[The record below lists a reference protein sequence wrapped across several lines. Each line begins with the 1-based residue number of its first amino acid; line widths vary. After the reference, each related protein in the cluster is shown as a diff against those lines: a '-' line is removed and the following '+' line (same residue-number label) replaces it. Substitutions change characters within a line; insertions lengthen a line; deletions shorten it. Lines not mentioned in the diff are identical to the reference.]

1 MRAHL
6 DKSENNIAQI
16 VITHWKKS
24 EPMKNTS
31 AGKAALITIGC
42 LISGLCLAQ
51 SAVQL
56 LPIDQEE
63 TDAIRAST
71 TSEDYLTQWVDSL
84 PDHPMIPSPRDILG
98 YTVGTPGE
106 LTQVDEIYTY
116 FKALAAA
123 SDRVEIFQL
132 GQSLEERDMIV
143 VAIAE
148 PEHLKNI
155 ETYKKYLNDLSDPR
169 LTDRDTAIDI
179 IENALPIYWMT
190 AGLHSPELGPPEMVM
205 ELAYRLAIETSEP
218 FVSIRQ
224 NVITLITPVFDV
236 DGRVRQV
243 EWYKRNI
250 KGHTDYYD
258 MPPRSS
264 PFWGHYTFHDNNRD
278 GISITQPIT
287 QNYIKGVYEWKPTV
301 SLDLHESVPLLYVA
315 GGTGPYNEGI
325 SPITISEWQ
334 LLSNYEISRLS
345 GLGLE
350 GVWTWGFYTGWY
362 PGYMLWATN
371 NHNGMGRFYETFGN
385 NSADTMERD
394 LGNSSYAGEP
404 VTERTWYRPS
414 PPPEKLTWSM
424 RNNTNYMQTGVI
436 ASLEMVANNSFMF
449 LSNYYQKGVD
459 ALEKGIEE
467 APYAYLIP
475 QSQTDQDSTNY
486 MLGALERHAIEVQ
499 RVTRPGSYGDVD
511 VEQGDLLIKLNQPYG
526 PLAKTLLQKQ
536 DFPSDVEVP
545 PYDDV
550 AWTFGLIYGV
560 DVVEID
566 DIDVLEHRSESY
578 VDGDQFL
585 PKARLPSGGNVWA
598 IANHGQRELGPTRFA
613 LKDAPVWIVE
623 ESFEARGSAFPAGS
637 LLIDLANADKE
648 PIEAVLAETRLSI
661 TNIRSMPDVSMHE
674 ADLPRIGVYQSWFST
689 QNAGWVRYSLDEANI
704 PYTLFSK
711 DRARQG
717 DFLEEFDVILIP
729 HMRGSTSLGQI
740 IGGVDPKW
748 SPLPYTNTS
757 DTPSHGHILSSEDI
771 TGGMGF
777 EGMAAFDGFIRGGGT
792 LVTFG
797 SAGVLAS
804 DSGIV
809 RGIIKRDVGSMNTPG
824 SIMTAKVTDS
834 SSPLVYGY
842 GELSHVMRGNAPVF
856 SVADYDR
863 KYSPLQFGIKSFE
876 DEPENSAA
884 DEKESKA
891 SSPLVISGGIIKGES
906 VIDGQP
912 ALISKPVGDGHV
924 VMFNWNP
931 MHRHVNLH
939 DHGFVYN
946 AILNWNDL

>member
-1 MRAHL
+1 
-6 DKSENNIAQI
+6 
-16 VITHWKKS
+16 
-24 EPMKNTS
+24 MKNS
-31 AGKAALITIGC
+31 FAKKAAAMAVGC
-42 LISGLCLAQ
+42 LISGLGSVQSSAQ
-51 SAVQL
+51 Q
-56 LPIDQEE
+56 LPIDQAE
-63 TDAIRAST
+63 TDAILAAT
-71 TSEDYLTQWVDSL
+71 TSVDFLTQWVDSL
-84 PDHPMIPSPRDILG
+84 PDHPTIPSPREILG
-98 YTVGTPGE
+98 YTIGTPGE
-106 LTQVDEIYTY
+106 LTQVEEIYTY
-116 FKALAAA
+116 FRALAAA

-132 GQSLEERDMIV
+132 GQSFEERDMIV

-148 PEHLKNI
+148 PEHLTNI
-155 ETYKKYLNDLSDPR
+155 ETYKRYLNDLSDPR
-169 LTDRDTAIDI
+169 LTDRDAADAI
-179 IENALPIYWMT
+179 IEDALPIYWMT

-205 ELAYRLAIETSEP
+205 ELAYRLAVETSEP
-218 FVSIRQ
+218 FTTIRQ
-224 NVITLITPVFDV
+224 NVITMITPVFDV
-236 DGRVRQV
+236 DGRARQV
-243 EWYKRNI
+243 DWYKRNI
-250 KGHTDYYD
+250 KGHTDYND
-258 MPPRSS
+258 MPPRSV
-264 PFWGHYTFHDNNRD
+264 PFWGRYTYHDNNRD

-287 QNYIKGVYEWKPTV
+287 QNYINGVYEWRPTV

-315 GGTGPYNEGI
+315 GGTGPYNEGV

-404 VTERTWYRPS
+404 VIERTWYRPS

-459 ALEKGIEE
+459 ALEKAIEE

-475 QSQTDQDSTNY
+475 QAQTDRDSTNY

-499 RVTRPGSYGDVD
+499 RVTRAGSYGDVE
-511 VEQGDLLIKLNQPYG
+511 VKQGDLLIKLNQPYG
-526 PLAKTLLQKQ
+526 PLAKTLMEKQ

-550 AWTFGLIYGV
+550 SWTFGLIYGV

-566 DIDVLEHRSESY
+566 DIDVLEHRGEAY
-578 VDGDQFL
+578 EDGDQFL
-585 PKARLPSGGNVWA
+585 PKLSLPGGGNVWA
-598 IANHGQRELGPTRFA
+598 IANNGQRELGPARFA
-613 LKDAPVWIVE
+613 LGGTPVWIAE
-623 ESFEARGSAFPAGS
+623 ESFEARGSDFPAGS
-637 LLIDLANADKE
+637 LIIDLSDANRDE
-648 PIEAVLAETRLSI
+648 IESVLAETRLEV
-661 TNIRSMPDVSMHE
+661 TNIRSMPDVGMHE
-674 ADLPRIGVYQSWFST
+674 ADLPRIGVYQSWTST

-711 DRARQG
+711 DRARKG
-717 DFLEEFDVILIP
+717 NFLEDFDVILIP
-729 HMRGSTSLGQI
+729 HLRGNTSLGQI

-748 SPLPYTNTS
+748 SPLPYTNTA

-809 RGIIKRDVGSMNTPG
+809 RGIIKRDAGSMNTPG

-842 GELSHVMRGNAPVF
+842 GELSHVMRGNAPIF

-863 KYSPLQFGIKSFE
+863 KYSPLQFGTKPFE
-876 DEPENSAA
+876 DEPEGSAA
-884 DEKESKA
+884 SDRDEKESP
-891 SSPLVISGGIIKGES
+891 PLVISGGIVKGES
-906 VIDGQP
+906 IIDGQP

>member
-1 MRAHL
+1 MKYIFGKESL
-6 DKSENNIAQI
+6 KTTISL
-16 VITHWKKS
+16 ITFLLLVA
-24 EPMKNTS
+24 KNTFV
-31 AGKAALITIGC
+31 
-42 LISGLCLAQ
+42 LAQ
-51 SAVQL
+51 VENLS
-56 LPIDQEE
+56 ID
-63 TDAIRAST
+63 TVATASIRSST
-71 TSEDYLTQWVDSL
+71 TDEKYLTRWVDSL
-84 PDHPMIPSPRDILG
+84 PDHPTIPSPREILG
-98 YTVGTPGE
+98 YTIGTPGE

-116 FKALAAA
+116 FRALAAA

-132 GQSLEERDMIV
+132 GQSFEDRDMIV

-148 PEHLKNI
+148 PEHLENI

-169 LTDRDTAIDI
+169 LTDRDKAQQI
-179 IENALPIYWMT
+179 IEDALPIYWMT

-205 ELAYRLAIETSEP
+205 ELAYRLAVETSEP
-218 FVSIRQ
+218 FATIRK

-236 DGRVRQV
+236 DGRARQV
-243 EWYKRNI
+243 DWYKRNI
-250 KGHTDYYD
+250 KGHTDYND
-258 MPPRSS
+258 MPPRSV
-264 PFWGHYTFHDNNRD
+264 PFWGRYTYHDNNRD

-315 GGTGPYNEGI
+315 GGTGPYNEGV

-334 LLSNYEISRLS
+334 LLSNYEISRLT

-394 LGNSSYAGEP
+394 LGNSSYAGKP

-459 ALEKGIEE
+459 ALTKGIEE

-475 QSQTDQDSTNY
+475 QDQTDRDSTNF

-499 RVTRPGSYGDVD
+499 RVTRTSSYGDVE
-511 VEQGDLLIKLNQPYG
+511 VLQGDLLIKLNQPYG
-526 PLAKTLLQKQ
+526 PLAKTLMENQ

-550 AWTFGLIYGV
+550 SWTFGLIYGV
-560 DVVEID
+560 DVIEID
-566 DIDVLEHRSESY
+566 DIDVLEHRVELY
-578 VDGDQFL
+578 EDGDQFL
-585 PKARLPSGGNVWA
+585 PKQELPRGGDVWA
-598 IANHGQRELGPTRFA
+598 IGNHGQRELGPARFA
-613 LKDAPVWIVE
+613 LGNTPVWIVE
-623 ESFEARGSAFPAGS
+623 ESFEARGIDFPAGS
-637 LLIDLANADKE
+637 LVIDLANADRDE
-648 PIEAVLAETRLSI
+648 IEAVLAQTRLSVI
-661 TNIRSMPDVSMHE
+661 NVRSMPDVAMHE
-674 ADLPRIGVYQSWFST
+674 ADLPRIGVYQSWIST

-717 DFLEEFDVILIP
+717 DFLDDFDVILIP
-729 HMRGSTSLGQI
+729 HIRGGTSLGQI

-748 SPLPYTNTS
+748 SPLPYTNTV

-804 DSGIV
+804 DSGIM
-809 RGIIKRDVGSMNTPG
+809 RGIIKRDAGSMNTPG
-824 SIMTAKVTDS
+824 SIMTAKVTDF

-842 GELSHVMRGNAPVF
+842 GELNHVMRGNAPIF

-863 KYSPLQFGIKSFE
+863 KYSPLQFGTKLLE
-876 DEPENSAA
+876 DETEGSA
-884 DEKESKA
+884 DDDKDKKEL
-891 SSPLVISGGIIKGES
+891 SPLVISGGIVKGES
-906 VIDGQP
+906 IIDGEP